1 MSLTYAQTATFTYMA
16 IAQLFHILNVRRLSG
31 FGLDKTFFQNKLLL
45 AAMAFSVVLQLLVV
59 YVPFL
64 NNVFGTEPLT
74 LATWG
79 IILAIVLVVT
89 IIVYLVK
96 KLAGLKD
103 PEA

>member
-1 MSLTYAQTATFTYMA
+1 
-16 IAQLFHILNVRRLSG
+16 
-31 FGLDKTFFQNKLLL
+31 LL

-79 IILAIVLVVT
+79 IILAIVIVVT
-89 IIVYLVK
+89 IIVYVVK

>member
-1 MSLTYAQTATFTYMA
+1 MFLETRHF
-16 IAQLFHILNVRRLSG
+16 NG
-31 FGLDKTFFQNKLLL
+31 
-45 AAMAFSVVLQLLVV
+45 VVVH
-59 YVPFL
+59 VPFL

-74 LATWG
+74 LATWC

-89 IIVYLVK
+89 IIVYVVK

>member
-1 MSLTYAQTATFTYMA
+1 
-16 IAQLFHILNVRRLSG
+16 LSG

-74 LATWG
+74 LTTWG
-79 IILAIVLVVT
+79 IILAIVLVIT
-89 IIVYLVK
+89 GLVYVVK

>member
-1 MSLTYAQTATFTYMA
+1 M
-16 IAQLFHILNVRRLSG
+16 
-31 FGLDKTFFQNKLLL
+31 
-45 AAMAFSVVLQLLVV
+45 VV

-64 NNVFGTEPLT
+64 NIVFGTEPLT

-96 KLAGLKD
+96 KLAGLKN